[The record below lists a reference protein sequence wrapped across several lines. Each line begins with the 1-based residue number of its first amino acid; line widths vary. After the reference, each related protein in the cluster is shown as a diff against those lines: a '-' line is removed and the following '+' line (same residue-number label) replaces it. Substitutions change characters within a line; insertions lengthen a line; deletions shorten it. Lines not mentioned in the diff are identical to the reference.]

1 VVIVHKL
8 VRAPVWREY
17 PSILR
22 IMHEA
27 YRRYAFWKRILL
39 WNAPVLRAVS
49 RFVVEMPGIGGR

>member
-1 VVIVHKL
+1 
-8 VRAPVWREY
+8 
-17 PSILR
+17 
-22 IMHEA
+22 MHEA